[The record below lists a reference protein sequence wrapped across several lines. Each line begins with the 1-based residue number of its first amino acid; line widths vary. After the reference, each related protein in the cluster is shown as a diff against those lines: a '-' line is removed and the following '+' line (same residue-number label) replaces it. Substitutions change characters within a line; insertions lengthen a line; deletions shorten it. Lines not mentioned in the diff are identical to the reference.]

1 MPRTQDDSGHFGALR
16 RVRPKAALIA
26 AAVLIAGGGTA
37 IGVALSSQHHAPQP
51 ASSAAGSTGTGPGT
65 APGSRHGGSS
75 GGAAASS
82 VPLPWAGETAK
93 QLEAAQGPTLPRSV
107 PVSLS
112 IPAISV
118 SSKLIRLG
126 LGSDGTMQVPPLFAK
141 PSEAGWYEYSPTPG
155 QVGPSVIVGHIDT
168 YQGPS
173 VFYRLGAMRPGEEV
187 DFGLADGTTAVFRV
201 TGVRAYSKAS
211 FPSSTV
217 YGPTDNAALRL
228 ITCGGDFDPATGH
241 YLGSTVVYASLTS
254 SRAS

>member
-1 MPRTQDDSGHFGALR
+1 MPRTQDDSGHVGALR
-16 RVRPKAALIA
+16 RIRPKAALLA

-51 ASSAAGSTGTGPGT
+51 AHSAAGSTGTASGSGP
-65 APGSRHGGSS
+65 SGSS
-75 GGAAASS
+75 GRAAAS

-93 QLEAAQGPTLPRSV
+93 QLEAAQGPTLARSV

-118 SSKLIRLG
+118 SSKLMRLG
-126 LGSDGTMQVPPLFAK
+126 LGGDGTMQVPPLFAK

-155 QVGPSVIVGHIDT
+155 QVGPSVIVGHINT

-187 DFGLADGTTAVFRV
+187 NVGLADGTTAIFRV
-201 TGVRAYSKAS
+201 TGVRAYSKAN
-211 FPSSTV
+211 FPSGTV
-217 YGPTDNAALRL
+217 YGPTSNAALRL
-228 ITCGGDFDPATGH
+228 ITCGGDFDPTTGH
-241 YLGSTVVYASLTS
+241 YLGSTVVYAALTS

>member
-1 MPRTQDDSGHFGALR
+1 MPRTQDDSGHFGVLR

-51 ASSAAGSTGTGPGT
+51 ARSVAGSTGTGSGI
-65 APGSRHGGSS
+65 ASGSGHSGSS
-75 GGAAASS
+75 ADAASS
-82 VPLPWAGETAK
+82 VPLPWAGETAR
-93 QLEAAQGPTLPRSV
+93 QLEAAQGPTVARSV

-112 IPAISV
+112 IPAIGV

-168 YQGPS
+168 DQGPS

-187 DFGLADGTTAVFRV
+187 DVALADGTTAVFRV

-228 ITCGGDFDPATGH
+228 ITCGGDFDPTTGH
-241 YLGSTVVYASLTS
+241 YLGSTVVFASLTS

>member
-51 ASSAAGSTGTGPGT
+51 ASSAAGSTGTGSGT
-65 APGSRHGGSS
+65 APGSGHSGSS
-75 GGAAASS
+75 GGAASS
-82 VPLPWAGETAK
+82 VPLPWAGETAR

-112 IPAISV
+112 IPAIGV
-118 SSKLIRLG
+118 SSRLIRLG

-187 DFGLADGTTAVFRV
+187 DVGLADGTTAVFRV

-217 YGPTDNAALRL
+217 YGPTNNAALRL

-241 YLGSTVVYASLTS
+241 YLGSTVVFASLTS

>member
-1 MPRTQDDSGHFGALR
+1 MPRTQDDSGHVGALHR
-16 RVRPKAALIA
+16 IRPKAALLA
-26 AAVLIAGGGTA
+26 AAVLIAGGGTG

-51 ASSAAGSTGTGPGT
+51 AGSAAGSTGTASGSGPG
-65 APGSRHGGSS
+65 GSAGR
-75 GGAAASS
+75 AASP

-93 QLEAAQGPTLPRSV
+93 QLEAAQGPTLARSV

-118 SSKLIRLG
+118 GSKLLRLG

-155 QVGPSVIVGHIDT
+155 QVGPSVIVGHINT

-187 DFGLADGTTAVFRV
+187 DVGLADGTTAIFRV
-201 TGVRAYSKAS
+201 TGVRAYSKAN
-211 FPSSTV
+211 FPSGTV

-228 ITCGGDFDPATGH
+228 ITCGGDFDPTTGH

-254 SRAS
+254 SRPG

>member
-1 MPRTQDDSGHFGALR
+1 MPRTQDDSGHAGALR
-16 RVRPKAALIA
+16 RIRPKATLIA

-51 ASSAAGSTGTGPGT
+51 ARSAAGSTGTSSGSGP
-65 APGSRHGGSS
+65 SGSS
-75 GGAAASS
+75 GRAASS

-93 QLEAAQGPTLPRSV
+93 QLEAAQGPTLARSV

-118 SSKLIRLG
+118 SSKLMRLG

-155 QVGPSVIVGHIDT
+155 QVGPSVIVGHINT

-187 DFGLADGTTAVFRV
+187 DVGLADGTTAIFRV
-201 TGVRAYSKAS
+201 TGVRAYSKAN
-211 FPSSTV
+211 FPSGTV
-217 YGPTDNAALRL
+217 YGPTNNAALRL
-228 ITCGGDFDPATGH
+228 ITCGGDFDPTTGH